1 MKNLSLILILFACTF
16 IATAQSVQYQVLE
29 DHPDKAYTKF
39 VAPEI
44 GFEYNSENIS
54 VSLGANARYG
64 ITDLLT
70 LEGAIKYDVFQLNG
84 SGAAYHVET
93 GAFLPLTGSI
103 KNKEVPI
110 VLSYDPYAGTTY
122 KNGQKYNI
130 EETKYIKVPSGQ
142 YKRQLGVRGGIY
154 NRSTGIENLTETIST
169 NIFLMG
175 VYLGGQLTNQAYV
188 KTLVNN
194 DVERIG
200 AGFGRIYGDIILF
213 PVSNLG
219 DETLT
224 DLPKKDGAFGWRV
237 GYQWYVSPHDGDYR
251 FLGSSVFSAEI
262 GSRPL
267 SGFMFNVTWGF
278 ALLNKR

>member
-1 MKNLSLILILFACTF
+1 MRNFSLIFILLVGAF
-16 IATAQSVQYQVLE
+16 ITNAQSIQYKVLE
-29 DHPDKAYTKF
+29 DNPDKAYTKF

-64 ITDLLT
+64 ISEVLT
-70 LEGAIKYDVFQLNG
+70 LEGAAKYDVFQLNG
-84 SGAAYHVET
+84 TGAAYHFEA
-93 GAFLPLTGSI
+93 GAFFPLTSTV

-110 VLSYDPYAGTTY
+110 VLSYNPYAGRKY
-122 KNGQKYNI
+122 ENGKEYNI

-142 YKRQLGVRGGIY
+142 YKRKLGVRGGIY
-154 NRSTGIENLTETIST
+154 NRSTGIENVTETIST

-175 VYLGGQLTNQAYV
+175 VYIGGQLTNQAYV

-219 DETLT
+219 DESLT
-224 DLPKKDGAFGWRV
+224 DIPKSDGAFGWRV
-237 GYQWYVSPHDGDYR
+237 GYQWYVSPHDGEYR
-251 FLGSSVFSAEI
+251 FLGPSVFSAEI

-267 SGFMFNVTWGF
+267 SGFMFNVTWGL
-278 ALLNKR
+278 AIMNSR